1 MATLPVIDEQGLNPT
16 EFNLIRGM
24 YTPNATH
31 LKSYRR
37 LRPHLGWLP
46 PRDFHYLD
54 TKLLNLTK
62 D

>member
-1 MATLPVIDEQGLNPT
+1 MATLAVIDEQG
-16 EFNLIRGM
+16 IRGK
-24 YTPNATH
+24 YTPNATQ